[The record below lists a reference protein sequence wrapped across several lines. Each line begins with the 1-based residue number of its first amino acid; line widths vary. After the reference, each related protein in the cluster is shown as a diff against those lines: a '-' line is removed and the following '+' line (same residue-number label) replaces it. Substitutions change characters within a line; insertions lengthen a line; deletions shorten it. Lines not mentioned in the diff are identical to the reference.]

1 MSIADELQILEFKAG
16 ERIITQGDEANK
28 AYMVLSGKVR
38 VFLEDGT
45 KVVELAELGED
56 EIFGESA
63 ILTGQPY
70 GANVE
75 AIEDAELYVITPES
89 LSEML
94 RSSDPIIRAIIQML
108 IARLKTTNEALLKS
122 ETREFIDVALI

>member
-1 MSIADELQILEFKAG
+1 MTIDLEILNYTSGEMIIRQGQDADKAFM
-16 ERIITQGDEANK
+16 I
-28 AYMVLSGKVR
+28 LSGKVR

-45 KVVELAELGED
+45 KIVELAELGED

-63 ILTGQPY
+63 ILSASPY

-75 AIEDAELYVITPES
+75 AIEGVELYVITPEA
-89 LSEML
+89 LQDML
-94 RSSDPIIRAIIQML
+94 NSSDPIIRAIITML
-108 IARLKTTNEALLKS
+108 IARLKATNEALLKS

>member
-1 MSIADELQILEFKAG
+1 MRITDELQILNLKAG
-16 ERIITQGDEANK
+16 DKIIQQGEQSDK
-28 AYMVLSGKVR
+28 AYMILSGKVR
-38 VFLEDGT
+38 VFLEDGS
-45 KVVELAELGED
+45 KVVELAELGQD

-63 ILTGQPY
+63 IFSDQAY

-75 AIEDAELYVITPES
+75 ATEDTELYIITKDS
-89 LSEML
+89 LAAML
-94 RSSDPIIRAIIQML
+94 QSANPIIRALIQML